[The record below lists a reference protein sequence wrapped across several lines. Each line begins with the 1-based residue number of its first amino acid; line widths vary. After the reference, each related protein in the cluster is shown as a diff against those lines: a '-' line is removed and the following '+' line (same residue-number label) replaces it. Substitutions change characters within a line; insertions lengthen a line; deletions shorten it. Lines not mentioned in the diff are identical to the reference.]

1 MTNIYSQLSP
11 QIRSQG
17 VPKRLSLTQRAL
29 AILRRPGITAD
40 AYIPGIGTLSGLTAG
55 NYTLSDGST
64 GVAVVDGPDGLVLDA
79 AGTVG
84 VELVTNGTNLV
95 TTAGWTANGSATL
108 SVVSGALR
116 VTNGAAA
123 FGFAGQS
130 FATVI
135 GQTYYLGPC
144 KVGGVPSIAVNI
156 NIGNSLGGADVK
168 SNVDASQPVVFV
180 ASATTT
186 YLGLYAGSNT
196 ITNYTDYNN
205 ISVKQVTGIH
215 ASQSTAGF
223 RPRLERGVRNL
234 LLWSGDK
241 TNAAWQKGN
250 TTVSASGLIAPSG
263 VAGQTITSTGTFAAI
278 NMQTA
283 TTAAAGQ
290 VVTAW
295 AEVRNETG
303 GVMAIVDESQGGSFN
318 VVFNLSTGAISSGP
332 NGGGATIANVG
343 GGWYKVSYTYTVQVA
358 RTSVQPKFWV
368 GLYNGTNTSGQSFT
382 IGAAQLELG
391 STASDYSPTT
401 TAAASN
407 PLAGRYSWAFDGVD
421 DRLQLASV
429 PFQMADD
436 HCVVAGAA
444 VPDAATYYP
453 IATPSSIDATNYPCS
468 LVVETPTGKAYAEW
482 KGGGNVDVIKSS
494 GSVVGASFVLSGRK
508 NGITKS
514 ARLNGQTISGSPT
527 AVTTSTAST
536 SGAIG
541 ASPTGAYFKGSI
553 GPVIAI
559 KGTVSDADLLMLE
572 RFVASLT
579 PNAPSF

>member
-407 PLAGRYSWAFDGVD
+407 PNAGRYSWAFDGVD

-436 HCVVAGAA
+436 HAVIVACQLSAAGGTKAVFTCSGATSA
-444 VPDAATYYP
+444 
-453 IATPSSIDATNYPCS
+453 
-468 LVVETPTGKAYAEW
+468 PTILLGF
-482 KGGGNVDVIKSS
+482 NSS
-494 GSVVGASFVLSGRK
+494 GFAISYWQDDASTL
-508 NGITKS
+508 GI
-514 ARLNGQTISGSPT
+514 ISGAVSLTGSPVVISMRKIGNNKVLRVNGVQVGT
-527 AVTTSTAST
+527 NSTVMGATTLNAST
-536 SGAIG
+536 IG
-541 ASPTGAYFKGSI
+541 SQAALGNFFAGNEGWCLPLKGTFTDADMLTLERQVAAQFPN
-553 GPVIAI
+553 GPV
-559 KGTVSDADLLMLE
+559 
-572 RFVASLT
+572 F
-579 PNAPSF
+579 